1 MAVFVRVTSL
11 WSVRRVAYWWA
22 SGRETN
28 QAGGTAFLI
37 STSDWLKL
45 SEKDHLLIEIFELIC
60 GRPLVPILQLEN
72 DY

>member
-1 MAVFVRVTSL
+1 M
-11 WSVRRVAYWWA
+11 YWWA

-45 SEKDHLLIEIFELIC
+45 SEKDHLLVEIFELIC
-60 GRPLVPILQLEN
+60 GRPLFLILQLED